1 MSWPAANTTIE
12 RLCMSF
18 KSQDQSSHLF
28 LVRVRA
34 GDAMESLPSE
44 SKRWSGRVQRVV
56 TGEAYDFRG
65 WAELIEH
72 LGTMLDD
79 TQAANETSE

>member
-1 MSWPAANTTIE
+1 
-12 RLCMSF
+12 MSF
-18 KSQDQSSHLF
+18 NNHSDTSQLF
-28 LVRVRA
+28 LVRLRPEQMKECLQA
-34 GDAMESLPSE
+34 GNRL
-44 SKRWSGRVQRVV
+44 WCGRVQRVV

-79 TQAANETSE
+79 QQAVSEPGE